1 MTEHSSG
8 EANGTPNAAPHE
20 ALHKNQALR
29 RLPSVED
36 VLRSPDG
43 VALLSDHPRWAV
55 VAAARA
61 EIADRRAQ
69 LRREVGS
76 DAAASDPVEIQGP
89 ALAARVS
96 AFLRPS
102 LRRVINATGVVL
114 HTNLGRAPLAARA
127 LARVQE
133 VARGYSNLEYNQGER
148 ARGSRHTHVADL
160 LVELTG
166 AEAAAV
172 VNNNAAAVLLTLAAV
187 AGGREVVVSRGEMV
201 EIGGGFRI
209 PDVMRQAGV
218 TLREVGTTNKTRL
231 ADYVGAAGASTALF
245 LKVHRSNFT
254 VTGFTEEV
262 GVVALAEAGRARG
275 IPTMIDLGSGS
286 LVDFN
291 GNPQRV
297 PNPSGDD
304 LRLANSAEALRSVFA
319 GEPTVRALVYDGADL
334 CTFSGDKLLGGP
346 QAGLIV
352 GRRALVEQVCA
363 HPLMRAVRPDKM
375 TLAALEATLEIYREG
390 SAAEEIPALRM
401 IASAPETLAARKDR
415 LLAALA
421 ARAPRVS
428 ITARAGRS
436 AVGGGALPGVEPES
450 WMVELA
456 APSLGADALAAA
468 LLAGDPPVV
477 ARIGGDRVL
486 LDVRTLADEE
496 IDETATVVA
505 HAVQRVRT

>member
-1 MTEHSSG
+1 
-8 EANGTPNAAPHE
+8 
-20 ALHKNQALR
+20 
-29 RLPSVED
+29 
-36 VLRSPDG
+36 
-43 VALLSDHPRWAV
+43 
-55 VAAARA
+55 
-61 EIADRRAQ
+61 
-69 LRREVGS
+69 
-76 DAAASDPVEIQGP
+76 
-89 ALAARVS
+89 
-96 AFLRPS
+96 
-102 LRRVINATGVVL
+102 
-114 HTNLGRAPLAARA
+114 
-127 LARVQE
+127 
-133 VARGYSNLEYNQGER
+133 
-148 ARGSRHTHVADL
+148 
-160 LVELTG
+160 
-166 AEAAAV
+166 
-172 VNNNAAAVLLTLAAV
+172 VLLTLAAV
-187 AGGREVVVSRGEMV
+187 AGGRDVIVSRGEMV

-245 LKVHRSNFT
+245 LKVHRSNFA
-254 VTGFTEEV
+254 VVGFTEEV
-262 GVVALAEAGRARG
+262 GVAALAEAGRARG

-286 LVDFN
+286 LM
-291 GNPQRV
+291 
-297 PNPSGDD
+297 D
-304 LRLANSAEALRSVFA
+304 LGPLGFA
-319 GEPTVRALVYDGADL
+319 GEPTVRSLVREGADL

-352 GRRALVEQVCA
+352 GRRALVAEVRA

-401 IASAPETLAARKDR
+401 IASAPDVLARRKDR

-428 ITARAGRS
+428 ATARAGRS

-456 APSLGADALAAA
+456 APPLGADALAAA

-486 LDVRTLADEE
+486 LDVRTLADDE
-496 IDETATVVA
+496 IDETATAVA
-505 HAVQRVRT
+505 RAVQRVRI

>member
-1 MTEHSSG
+1 LALSENSSG
-8 EANGTPNAAPHE
+8 GANEPRHHE
-20 ALHKNQALR
+20 DRALR
-29 RLPSVED
+29 QLPSVDE

-61 EIADRRAQ
+61 EIAERRAE
-69 LRREVGS
+69 LRRDHG
-76 DAAASDPVEIQGP
+76 AASDIGDTAASIEIDGP

-148 ARGSRHTHVADL
+148 ARGSRHAHVADL
-160 LVELTG
+160 LVELCG

-187 AGGREVVVSRGEMV
+187 AGGREAIVSRGEMV

-231 ADYVGAAGASTALF
+231 GDYTGAAGASTALF

-254 VTGFTEEV
+254 LAGFIEEV
-262 GVVALAEAGRARG
+262 GVAALAEAGRARG

-286 LVDFN
+286 LL
-291 GNPQRV
+291 
-297 PNPSGDD
+297 D
-304 LRLANSAEALRSVFA
+304 LEPLGFS
-319 GEPTVRALVYDGADL
+319 GEPTVQALLRDGADL

-352 GRRALVEQVCA
+352 GRRALIDQVRA

-390 SAAEEIPALRM
+390 VATEELPALRM
-401 IASAPETLAARKDR
+401 IASAPAVLASRKDR

-421 ARAPRVS
+421 ARSSRVVA
-428 ITARAGRS
+428 TARAGRS

-456 APSLGADALAAA
+456 APALGAEALADALA
-468 LLAGDPPVV
+468 AGDPPVV

-486 LDVRTLADEE
+486 LDVRTLADDE
-496 IDETATVVA
+496 IDETATAVA
-505 HAVQRVRT
+505 RAVQRVRT

>member
-1 MTEHSSG
+1 LSENNSG
-8 EANGTPNAAPHE
+8 GANAPRNE
-20 ALHKNQALR
+20 TLR
-29 RLPSVED
+29 QLPSVEE

-43 VALLSDHPRWAV
+43 VALLSGHPRWAV

-61 EIADRRAQ
+61 EIADRRAE
-69 LRREVGS
+69 LRRQH
-76 DAAASDPVEIQGP
+76 AAASDIAADVEIGGP

-114 HTNLGRAPLAARA
+114 HTNLGRAPLAERA

-133 VARGYSNLEYNQGER
+133 IARGYSNLEYNQSER
-148 ARGSRHTHVADL
+148 ARGSRHAHVADL
-160 LVELTG
+160 LVDLTG

-187 AGGREVVVSRGEMV
+187 AGGREAIVSRGEMV

-231 ADYVGAAGASTALF
+231 ADYVGAAGPEAALF
-245 LKVHRSNFT
+245 LKVHRSNFS
-254 VTGFTEEV
+254 VVGFTEEV
-262 GVVALAEAGRARG
+262 DVAALAEAGRARG

-286 LVDFN
+286 LVDLEPLGF
-291 GNPQRV
+291 
-297 PNPSGDD
+297 S
-304 LRLANSAEALRSVFA
+304 
-319 GEPTVRALVYDGADL
+319 GEPTVRALLRDGADL

-352 GRRALVEQVCA
+352 GRRALVDQVCA

-390 SAAEEIPALRM
+390 SAVAEIPALRM
-401 IASAPETLAARKDR
+401 IASSPDVLARRKDR

-421 ARAPRVS
+421 SLAPRVAATGRS
-428 ITARAGRS
+428 GRS

-456 APSLGADALAAA
+456 APAMGAEALAGA

-477 ARIGGDRVL
+477 ARIGDDRVL
-486 LDVRTLADEE
+486 LDVRTLADDE
-496 IDETATVVA
+496 IDETATAVA
-505 HAVQRVRT
+505 RAVQRVRT

>member
-1 MTEHSSG
+1 
-8 EANGTPNAAPHE
+8 
-20 ALHKNQALR
+20 
-29 RLPSVED
+29 
-36 VLRSPDG
+36 
-43 VALLSDHPRWAV
+43 
-55 VAAARA
+55 
-61 EIADRRAQ
+61 
-69 LRREVGS
+69 
-76 DAAASDPVEIQGP
+76 
-89 ALAARVS
+89 
-96 AFLRPS
+96 
-102 LRRVINATGVVL
+102 VL
-114 HTNLGRAPLAARA
+114 HTNLGRAPLAERA

-133 VARGYSNLEYNQGER
+133 IARGYSNLEYDPAHR
-148 ARGSRHTHVADL
+148 ARGSRHAHVADL
-160 LVELTG
+160 LVDLTG

-231 ADYVGAAGASTALF
+231 ADYTGAAGAATALF

-254 VTGFTEEV
+254 VAGFTEEV
-262 GVVALAEAGRARG
+262 GVPALAEAGRARG
-275 IPTMIDLGSGS
+275 ISTMIDLGSGS
-286 LVDFN
+286 MI
-291 GNPQRV
+291 
-297 PNPSGDD
+297 D
-304 LRLANSAEALRSVFA
+304 LEPLGFG
-319 GEPTVRALVYDGADL
+319 GEPTVRALIYEGVDL

-352 GRRALVEQVCA
+352 GRRALVDLVRA

-390 SAAEEIPALRM
+390 KAAEEIPGLRM
-401 IASAPETLAARKDR
+401 IASAPDVLAARKDR

-421 ARAPRVS
+421 AHAPSVAA
-428 ITARAGRS
+428 TARAGRS

-456 APSLGADALAAA
+456 APALGVDALAGA
-468 LLAGDPPVV
+468 LLAGEPPVV

-486 LDVRTLADEE
+486 LDVRTLADHE
-496 IDETATVVA
+496 IDETATAVA
-505 HAVQRVRT
+505 RAVQRVRT

>member
-8 EANGTPNAAPHE
+8 EANGTPNAPPHE
-20 ALHKNQALR
+20 ALHKNAALR
-29 RLPSVED
+29 QLPSVED

-61 EIADRRAQ
+61 EIAHRRAEL
-69 LRREVGS
+69 LRAESPHEVDS
-76 DAAASDPVEIQGP
+76 PAAPSDPLEIAPILRP
-89 ALAARVS
+89 ALAARVT

-127 LARVQE
+127 LARVQD
-133 VARGYSNLEYNQGER
+133 VARGYSNLEYDPAQR
-148 ARGSRHTHVADL
+148 ARGSRHAHVADL
-160 LVELTG
+160 LVELCG

-187 AGGREVVVSRGEMV
+187 AGGRDVIVSRGEMV

-245 LKVHRSNFT
+245 LKVHRSNFA
-254 VTGFTEEV
+254 VVGFTEEV
-262 GVVALAEAGRARG
+262 GVAALAEAGRARG

-286 LVDFN
+286 LM
-291 GNPQRV
+291 
-297 PNPSGDD
+297 D
-304 LRLANSAEALRSVFA
+304 LGPVGFA
-319 GEPTVRALVYDGADL
+319 GEPTVRSLVREGADL

-352 GRRALVEQVCA
+352 GRRALVAEVRA

-401 IASAPETLAARKDR
+401 IASAPDVLARRKDR

-428 ITARAGRS
+428 ATARAGRS

-456 APSLGADALAAA
+456 APPLGADALAAA

-486 LDVRTLADEE
+486 LDVRTLADDE
-496 IDETATVVA
+496 IDETATAVA
-505 HAVQRVRT
+505 RAVQRVRI

>member
-1 MTEHSSG
+1 
-8 EANGTPNAAPHE
+8 
-20 ALHKNQALR
+20 
-29 RLPSVED
+29 
-36 VLRSPDG
+36 

-61 EIADRRAQ
+61 EIAERRAE
-69 LRREVGS
+69 LRRDHG
-76 DAAASDPVEIQGP
+76 AASDIGDNLAQSREIDGP

-114 HTNLGRAPLAARA
+114 HTNLGRAPLAVRA

-148 ARGSRHTHVADL
+148 ARGSRHAHVADL

-166 AEAAAV
+166 AEDAAV

-187 AGGREVVVSRGEMV
+187 AGGREAIVSRGEMV

-231 ADYVGAAGASTALF
+231 ADYTGAAGPQAALF
-245 LKVHRSNFT
+245 LKVHRSNFS
-254 VTGFTEEV
+254 VVGFTEEV
-262 GVVALAEAGRARG
+262 SVAALAEAGRARG

-286 LVDFN
+286 LIDFD
-291 GNPQRV
+291 GNAQRV
-297 PNPSGDD
+297 PNPS
-304 LRLANSAEALRSVFA
+304 LAVFA
-319 GEPTVRALVYDGADL
+319 GEPAVGALVRDGADL

-352 GRRALVEQVCA
+352 GRRALVDQVRA

-390 SAAEEIPALRM
+390 AATQEIPALRM
-401 IASAPETLAARKDR
+401 IASAPEVLASRKDR

-421 ARAPRVS
+421 GRAPGVIS
-428 ITARAGRS
+428 VAREGRS
-436 AVGGGALPGVEPES
+436 AVGGGALPGVELET

-456 APSLGADALAAA
+456 APPLGADALASA

-486 LDVRTLADEE
+486 LDVRTLADDE
-496 IDETATVVA
+496 IDETATAVA
-505 HAVQRVRT
+505 RAVQRVRT

>member
-1 MTEHSSG
+1 LTEHSSG
-8 EANGTPNAAPHE
+8 EANGTPNAPPHE
-20 ALHKNQALR
+20 ALHKNAALR
-29 RLPSVED
+29 QLPSVED

-61 EIADRRAQ
+61 EIAHRRAEL
-69 LRREVGS
+69 LRAESPHEVDS
-76 DAAASDPVEIQGP
+76 PAAPSDPLEIAPILRP
-89 ALAARVS
+89 ALAARVT

-127 LARVQE
+127 LARVQD
-133 VARGYSNLEYNQGER
+133 VARGYSNLEYDPAQR
-148 ARGSRHTHVADL
+148 ARGSRHAHVADL
-160 LVELTG
+160 LVELCG

-187 AGGREVVVSRGEMV
+187 AGGRDVIVSRGEMV

-245 LKVHRSNFT
+245 LKVHRSNFA
-254 VTGFTEEV
+254 VVGFTEEV
-262 GVVALAEAGRARG
+262 GVAALAEAGRARG

-286 LVDFN
+286 LM
-291 GNPQRV
+291 
-297 PNPSGDD
+297 D
-304 LRLANSAEALRSVFA
+304 LGPLGFA
-319 GEPTVRALVYDGADL
+319 GEPTVRSLVREGADL

-352 GRRALVEQVCA
+352 GRRALVAEVRA

-401 IASAPETLAARKDR
+401 IASAPDVLARRKDR

-428 ITARAGRS
+428 ATARAGRS

-456 APSLGADALAAA
+456 APPLGADALAAA

-486 LDVRTLADEE
+486 LDVRTLADDE
-496 IDETATVVA
+496 IDETATAVA
-505 HAVQRVRT
+505 RAVQRVRI

>member
-8 EANGTPNAAPHE
+8 EANGTPNAPPHE
-20 ALHKNQALR
+20 ALHKNAALR
-29 RLPSVED
+29 QLPSVED

-61 EIADRRAQ
+61 EIAHRRAEL
-69 LRREVGS
+69 LRAESPHEVDS
-76 DAAASDPVEIQGP
+76 PAAPSDPLEMAPILRP
-89 ALAARVS
+89 ALAARVT

-127 LARVQE
+127 LARVQD
-133 VARGYSNLEYNQGER
+133 VARGYSNLEYDPAQR
-148 ARGSRHTHVADL
+148 ARGSRHAHVADL
-160 LVELTG
+160 LVELCG

-187 AGGREVVVSRGEMV
+187 AGGRDVIVSRGEMV

-245 LKVHRSNFT
+245 LKVHRSNFA
-254 VTGFTEEV
+254 VVGFTEEV
-262 GVVALAEAGRARG
+262 GVAALAEAGRARG

-286 LVDFN
+286 LM
-291 GNPQRV
+291 
-297 PNPSGDD
+297 D
-304 LRLANSAEALRSVFA
+304 LGPLGFA
-319 GEPTVRALVYDGADL
+319 GEPTVRSLVREGADL

-352 GRRALVEQVCA
+352 GRRALVAEVRA

-401 IASAPETLAARKDR
+401 IASAPDVLARRKDR

-428 ITARAGRS
+428 ATARAGRS

-456 APSLGADALAAA
+456 APPLGADALAAA

-486 LDVRTLADEE
+486 LDVRTLADDE
-496 IDETATVVA
+496 IDETATAVA
-505 HAVQRVRT
+505 RAVQRVRI

>member
-1 MTEHSSG
+1 LALSENNSG
-8 EANGTPNAAPHE
+8 GANGPR
-20 ALHKNQALR
+20 NQTLR
-29 RLPSVED
+29 QLPSVEE

-43 VALLSDHPRWAV
+43 MALLSDHPRWAV

-61 EIADRRAQ
+61 EIADRRAE
-69 LRREVGS
+69 LRRQHG
-76 DAAASDPVEIQGP
+76 AASDIAAGVEIGGP

-102 LRRVINATGVVL
+102 LRRVVNATGVVL
-114 HTNLGRAPLAARA
+114 HTNLGRAPLAERA

-133 VARGYSNLEYNQGER
+133 IARGYSNLEYNQGER
-148 ARGSRHTHVADL
+148 TRGSRHAHVADL
-160 LVELTG
+160 LVDLTG

-187 AGGREVVVSRGEMV
+187 AGGREAVVSRGEMV

-231 ADYVGAAGASTALF
+231 ADYTGAAGPQVALF
-245 LKVHRSNFT
+245 LKVHRSNFS
-254 VTGFTEEV
+254 VVGFTEEV
-262 GVVALAEAGRARG
+262 GVAALAEAGRARG

-286 LVDFN
+286 LVDLDLD
-291 GNPQRV
+291 GNPQKV
-297 PNPSGDD
+297 PKPSG
-304 LRLANSAEALRSVFA
+304 SSQVLRSIFA
-319 GEPTVRALVYDGADL
+319 GEPTVRALVSDGVDL

-352 GRRALVEQVCA
+352 GRRALLDQVQG

-375 TLAALEATLEIYREG
+375 TLAALEATLELYREG
-390 SAAEEIPALRM
+390 TAVEDIPALRM
-401 IASAPETLAARKDR
+401 IASAPDVLARRKDR

-421 ARAPRVS
+421 SLAPRVAA
-428 ITARAGRS
+428 TARSGRS

-456 APSLGADALAAA
+456 APAMSAEALAGA
-468 LLAGDPPVV
+468 LLAGEPPVV

-486 LDVRTLADEE
+486 LDVRTLADDE
-496 IDETATVVA
+496 IEETATAVTR
-505 HAVQRVRT
+505 AVQRVRT